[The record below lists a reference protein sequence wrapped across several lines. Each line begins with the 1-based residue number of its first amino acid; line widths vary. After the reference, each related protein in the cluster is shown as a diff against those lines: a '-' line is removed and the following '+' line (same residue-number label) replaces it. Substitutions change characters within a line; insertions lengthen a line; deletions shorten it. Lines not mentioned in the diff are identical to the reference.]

1 MTDRRT
7 GKMRAARAPVI
18 ALAALLATACQGSS
32 VEMSWTGADTGAVVL
47 PATARRCGAGPVEL
61 VAMSGDTGI
70 GIVIHGATPLEPGR
84 YPLTGP
90 NEAASAPPAAA
101 LAARWPDST
110 DLYAWRSVDGALELA
125 PGGKLSG
132 TFAGRAERWGGG
144 TGEIEITGELAGI
157 RVGPCPAD

>member
-1 MTDRRT
+1 MTCRAGTTRA
-7 GKMRAARAPVI
+7 MRPASV
-18 ALAALLATACQGSS
+18 ALAALLATACGGSS
-32 VEMSWTGADTGAVVL
+32 VAMSWTGADTGAVVL

-101 LAARWPDST
+101 LAARWPDSS
-110 DLYAWRSVDGALELA
+110 DLYAWRSTEGALELTS
-125 PGGKLSG
+125 GGRLSG

-144 TGEIEITGELAGI
+144 TGQIEITGELSGI

>member
-1 MTDRRT
+1 MTRCRT
-7 GKMRAARAPVI
+7 GPMRARRAPGLP
-18 ALAALLATACQGSS
+18 LAALLAAACQGSS

-47 PATARRCGAGPVEL
+47 SATARRCGAGPVEL

-110 DLYAWRSVDGALELA
+110 DLYAWRSVEGTLELA
-125 PGGKLSG
+125 PGGKLTG

-144 TGEIEITGELAGI
+144 TGEIEITGALAGI